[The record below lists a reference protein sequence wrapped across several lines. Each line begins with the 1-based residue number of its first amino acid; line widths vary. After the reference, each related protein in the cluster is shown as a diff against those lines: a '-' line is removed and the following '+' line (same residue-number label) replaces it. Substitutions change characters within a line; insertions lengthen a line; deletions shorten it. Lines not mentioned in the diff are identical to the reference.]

1 MKNVSPKTLTLVVLL
16 LLLLNTGLV
25 VFLVWGT
32 KELRTPFKPG
42 RPDNL
47 EWMAKELKLSPAQ
60 KEKHKQ
66 LREEHFGKVKLYYD
80 SLRQVKTALY
90 TRVAD
95 STIAEQDFVN
105 YDAKV
110 AHWQSIINRMTFEHF
125 KQVRAL
131 LQPEQ
136 QANFDQFVQKMMQ
149 RSRRDSSRRQ

>member
-1 MKNVSPKTLTLVVLL
+1 
-16 LLLLNTGLV
+16 
-25 VFLVWGT
+25 
-32 KELRTPFKPG
+32 
-42 RPDNL
+42 
-47 EWMAKELKLSPAQ
+47 
-60 KEKHKQ
+60 
-66 LREEHFGKVKLYYD
+66 
-80 SLRQVKTALY
+80 
-90 TRVAD
+90 VAD

-149 RSRRDSSRRQ
+149 RSRRDSSGRQ